1 MSEDA
6 QDEVLPESQETAAP
20 TVSTSAP
27 PQENPFANIIINV
40 LAPVVVLSYL
50 SEEGDKLW
58 HVGPMWAMIVALAL
72 PIGYGL
78 WHFVRFR
85 QMNVFSLVGL
95 FSVVLTGAITIY
107 LWSGGE
113 TVRSNAALLFGIK
126 EAAQPLVLGSLFLI
140 THKMS
145 KPLFNIFIYNDTVFD
160 LTRIEAAIVERGAQ
174 RGYKALLWKSTLLFF
189 GSFLISSV
197 INLGLAFYFLGD
209 LDPLS
214 TNWKQLYNNDVA
226 KITGWGFVVIGVPIL
241 VIGGLILW
249 YLVAGLKRLTGL
261 DAEMIMQAR

>member
-6 QDEVLPESQETAAP
+6 QDQNLPETSEQRQSKAVAAQE
-20 TVSTSAP
+20 S
-27 PQENPFANIIINV
+27 PFADIAINV

-50 SEEGDKLW
+50 SAEGDKLW
-58 HVGPMWAMIVALAL
+58 HIGPMWAMFVALAL

-78 WHFVRFR
+78 WHYLKHR

-95 FSVVLTGAITIY
+95 FSVLLTGAITIY
-107 LWSGGE
+107 LWSGGQN
-113 TVRSNAALLFGIK
+113 VRSNAALFFGIK
-126 EAAQPLVLGSLFLI
+126 EAAQPLILGSLFLI

-145 KPLFNIFIYNDTVFD
+145 KPLFNILIYNDNVFD
-160 LTRIEAAIVERGAQ
+160 LPRIEAAIVEKGNQGRYQG
-174 RGYKALLWKSTLLFF
+174 LLWKSTLMFF

-209 LDPLS
+209 LDPTS

-241 VIGGLILW
+241 VIGGFILW

-261 DAEMIMQAR
+261 ETDMILQAR

>member
-6 QDEVLPESQETAAP
+6 PDQLPAETVTP
-20 TVSTSAP
+20 TTSKAAP
-27 PQENPFANIIINV
+27 PQENPFANIMINV
-40 LAPVVVLSYL
+40 LAPVLVLSYL
-50 SEEGDKLW
+50 SAEGDKLW
-58 HVGPMWAMIVALAL
+58 HVGPMWAMFVALAL
-72 PIGYGL
+72 PIGYGV
-78 WHFVRFR
+78 WHYVKYR
-85 QMNVFSLVGL
+85 QTNVFSLVGL

-107 LWSGGE
+107 LWTGGE
-113 TVRSNAALLFGIK
+113 SVRKNAALFFGIK
-126 EAAQPLVLGSLFLI
+126 EAVQPLILGSLFLI

-160 LTRIEAAIVERGAQ
+160 LPRIESAIIERGAQ
-174 RGYKALLWKSTLLFF
+174 RDYKGLLWKSTLLFF

-214 TNWKQLYNNDVA
+214 NNWKQLYNNDVA

-241 VIGGLILW
+241 VIGGFILW

-261 DAEMIMQAR
+261 ESEMIMQAR